1 MAKYRQIHL
10 SFWQD
15 PFVEELEP
23 LAKYFYLYLM
33 TNSKT
38 TQCGCYEI
46 SHKLIRY
53 ETGLTDKEINSYIK
67 LFEESNKIRYNSE
80 NMEFL
85 ILNWLKHNSFKSP
98 KVLTCIKNEMI
109 TIKTEEY
116 IRYINSIL
124 NGETCMDRLLIDYA
138 RYIDTGSQEEKEK
151 EQKEEQKEK
160 SPASL
165 LPNEKN
171 KCKDLSDFDEIRKL
185 FKGSKTVSVA
195 KNKLPVLIK
204 KYSKEQIIRTVERY
218 NQDVIKKR
226 IKQPNLN
233 YMNESTFWNGRFEDY
248 LDEFYDQKEAQKE
261 FKPFIP
267 EYEEI

>member
-1 MAKYRQIHL
+1 MIVTTKVTHGFIYTIVNYNL
-10 SFWQD
+10 YQD
-15 PFVEELEP
+15 IS
-23 LAKYFYLYLM
+23 
-33 TNSKT
+33 N
-38 TQCGCYEI
+38 YEGNNEGSTKVQRRGEI
-46 SHKLIRY
+46 GNNIKKN
-53 ETGLTDKEINSYIK
+53 DKECKN
-67 LFEESNKIRYNSE
+67 E
-80 NMEFL
+80 
-85 ILNWLKHNSFKSP
+85 
-98 KVLTCIKNEMI
+98 IKN
-109 TIKTEEY
+109 
-116 IRYINSIL
+116 
-124 NGETCMDRLLIDYA
+124 
-138 RYIDTGSQEEKEK
+138 
-151 EQKEEQKEK
+151 
-160 SPASL
+160 
-165 LPNEKN
+165 
-171 KCKDLSDFDEIRKL
+171 LSDFDEIRKL